1 MFAFL
6 LLTCLLKVVT
16 FYSRDVTFN
25 LNSNIKE
32 TTTYLHLHEHME
44 NSRHNLQKNIH
55 EIGT

>member
-25 LNSNIKE
+25 LNSNTKQ
-32 TTTYLHLHEHME
+32 TATHLHLHEHTE
-44 NSRHNLQKNIH
+44 KFKAQFAEKYI
-55 EIGT
+55 